1 MEAGE
6 LSFGEDDGWLTP
18 AEEGGGAGMGYF
30 KAYVAALGSALLGA
44 SVVHWWAA
52 PPPGPGLGPTAPG
65 APSAVDGAGGGD

>member
-1 MEAGE
+1 
-6 LSFGEDDGWLTP
+6 
-18 AEEGGGAGMGYF
+18 MGYF

>member
-1 MEAGE
+1 MHLG
-6 LSFGEDDGWLTP
+6 GM
-18 AEEGGGAGMGYF
+18 GGAGMGYF